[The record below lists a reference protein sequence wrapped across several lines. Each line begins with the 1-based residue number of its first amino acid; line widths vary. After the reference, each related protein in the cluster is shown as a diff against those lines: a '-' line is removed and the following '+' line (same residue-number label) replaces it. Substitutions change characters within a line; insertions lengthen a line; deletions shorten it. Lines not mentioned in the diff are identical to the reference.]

1 MSAVYE
7 LTDEFV
13 VRADLSRTW
22 EFFSRSQNLP
32 RITPPWLGF
41 RNVTVPDR
49 IELDSV
55 MDHTI
60 RWAGIPVRWRTRII
74 EWDPPRQFVD
84 LQLRGPYAMWH
95 HRHRFEPADDGT
107 RCHDRVLYRLP
118 MGFLGTATHA
128 LVVRTQ
134 LLRIFEHRRTV
145 IAEALGWVRPIQPAA
160 AIRPA
165 G

>member
-1 MSAVYE
+1 VVYE

-13 VRADLSRTW
+13 VKADLSRTW
-22 EFFSRSQNLP
+22 EFFSRFQNLS

-49 IELDSV
+49 IESGSL

-60 RWAGIPVRWRTRII
+60 RWAGLPVRWRTRII
-74 EWDPPRQFVD
+74 DRDPPRHFVD

-95 HRHRFEPADDGT
+95 HRHAFTEVADGT
-107 RCHDRVLYRLP
+107 RCEDRVLYRLP
-118 MGFLGTATHA
+118 LGPLGRAIHA
-128 LVVRTQ
+128 LVVRKQ
-134 LLRIFEHRRTV
+134 LAEIFTYRRQV
-145 IAEALGWVRPIQPAA
+145 IGDNLGWVRAIQPTV